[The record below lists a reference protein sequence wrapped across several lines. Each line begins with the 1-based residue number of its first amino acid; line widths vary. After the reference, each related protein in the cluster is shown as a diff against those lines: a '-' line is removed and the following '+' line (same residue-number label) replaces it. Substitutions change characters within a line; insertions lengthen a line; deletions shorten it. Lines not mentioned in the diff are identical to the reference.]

1 MYNRSRDYIVSL
13 AVQILDCK
21 NGETY
26 DENIYKKCP
35 KGFIGSLCTTE
46 KTGLCTDGDSAN
58 SQSIILITFGS
69 GNQAYSNK
77 TAEEFNFTTSYTQSL
92 EDQITYNTF
101 VFVNKV
107 PAVNEWHSGA
117 SDYTTDDTDGYMLLV
132 NVGEKDEYIF
142 KYQVSNLCIGLRYE
156 FSAYLANV
164 MVENSEASGDSD
176 DSTIK
181 IIFRVKQVSEA
192 KESETVVKKTDD
204 ISAYENMIWEKHGL
218 SFVAQATDAVLLLD
232 SKVNGN
238 PRFIA
243 IDDIKLRVCSANRSV
258 SVLPISYNEPE
269 ICPNATWDQTG
280 VTVVNQPVIGKSTP
294 GIFVDTNNTLYVASN
309 DKKRIFIFFENGTN
323 STHELASSFEASTI
337 FVITNDEIYFQ
348 NSKEQGQVER
358 WSRNLMSSVPVAEFK
373 NRCYG
378 LFIDTSNTLYCSM
391 YDNNKVQKKSL
402 SDNSKKPETVT
413 EKLSKP
419 LGISVDTHMYLYVA
433 DSDNNRIQ
441 LFKPGQKKGTTV
453 AGKGIQNKLELSNPT
468 DLVLDADGDLFIVDN
483 GNDRVIRA
491 NEYDYWCI
499 IGCNGSQRSTS
510 NPLIKPYALRF
521 DRRGNLF
528 VADKS
533 NYRVQKFT
541 IKLNS
546 CKLDNAASLTNKT
559 ISVTTTTEPTSIT
572 TETTSAITVATT
584 TTTETTSVTTERT
597 TTTTE
602 KTSTTTATTTTETS
616 SITTV
621 ANTTTTE
628 PTSTTT
634 ETTTMTTEKTST
646 TTATITTTTETTSGN
661 TTTRVITSTATP
673 GVTTTT
679 ESKSSTT
686 AASTSFAT
694 TTLTIATLLIE
705 RTTETTIREA
715 GPILIIGTPTERIA
729 MAKITTNTET
739 TAVPMKVTITATEAR
754 SATEILMLTAATST
768 ETNLTTTTTMIE
780 LSTEGISTETTTE
793 STSVTIIDTG
803 SARINTTT
811 TESIT
816 ATITLTETTV
826 MRIGTTVIST
836 TQALVPTTTATIIVT
851 ARAIT
856 ETTTTTTTDITKKT
870 VEMTVTM
877 SSTVNTGTTA
887 TTITITE
894 VATAVTTTK
903 TVIISTVTTTTQV
916 TTATSIETTIT
927 TATNNPTGT
936 ETGTDV
942 RVTAFVSGNLTT
954 ISAATTT
961 KRTSTST
968 IRRIEFNRLT
978 SSTTMS
984 TTKSQQ
990 RETQPPFVPT
1000 QICNNSQIGV
1010 NCNVSNS
1017 PCDLLKP
1024 CQNNGICER
1033 NPTDINDYNCLC
1045 SRGFN
1050 GTHCELDH
1058 RTCKPQT
1065 CLGHGECKET
1075 PDLSF
1080 FCWCHDGWTGIHCQ
1094 SRIDNCSLDTCENDG
1109 VCRPI
1114 LLNYTC
1120 ECLGDSYSGR
1130 HCEIPSMKTTILKT
1144 VSKSFAYIAIIAMI
1158 SVAMF
1163 IVIMDILKY
1172 CFGMDPTR
1180 GDLERIQQK
1189 RRKSRVVLQLVYV
1202 HSTATPTG

>member
-1 MYNRSRDYIVSL
+1 
-13 AVQILDCK
+13 
-21 NGETY
+21 
-26 DENIYKKCP
+26 
-35 KGFIGSLCTTE
+35 
-46 KTGLCTDGDSAN
+46 
-58 SQSIILITFGS
+58 
-69 GNQAYSNK
+69 
-77 TAEEFNFTTSYTQSL
+77 
-92 EDQITYNTF
+92 
-101 VFVNKV
+101 
-107 PAVNEWHSGA
+107 
-117 SDYTTDDTDGYMLLV
+117 MLLV

-156 FSAYLANV
+156 FSACLANV
-164 MVENSEASGDSD
+164 MKEEHYDGKIN
-176 DSTIK
+176 IK
-181 IIFRVKQVSEA
+181 FRVKEA
-192 KESETVVKKTDD
+192 PENKKSKSVEKKTHD
-204 ISAYENMIWEKHGL
+204 ISAYENMTWEKYGL
-218 SFVAQATDAVLLLD
+218 SFVAQTSSVVLFLD
-232 SKVNGN
+232 SKADKKNTYYL
-238 PRFIA
+238 A
-243 IDDIKLRVCSANRSV
+243 IDDIKLRICSANRSV
-258 SVLPISYNEPE
+258 PALPNFTTGDTLLTPEYRAPIILATALHLKLAIASALNAYESFLQKYFFQLTKLCMLLHCSYIVSYNEPE

-309 DKKRIFIFFENGTN
+309 DRKRIFIFFENGTN
-323 STHELASSFEASTI
+323 STHELASSSEASTI

-402 SDNSKKPETVT
+402 NDNSKKPETVT

-559 ISVTTTTEPTSIT
+559 ISVTTTTE
-572 TETTSAITVATT
+572 TTSAITVATT

-616 SITTV
+616 STTTV

-634 ETTTMTTEKTST
+634 ETTTTTRRTPSTTTVATATTTEPSSITTERTTMTTEKTS
-646 TTATITTTTETTSGN
+646 TTTETTSGN
-661 TTTRVITSTATP
+661 TTTRIITSTATP

-679 ESKSSTT
+679 ESRSSTT
-686 AASTSFAT
+686 ATSTSFVT

-705 RTTETTIREA
+705 RTTKTTTREA
-715 GPILIIGTPTERIA
+715 GPILIIGTPTERIT

-754 SATEILMLTAATST
+754 SATGMLMLTAAAST

-856 ETTTTTTTDITKKT
+856 ETTTTTTDITKKT
-870 VEMTVTM
+870 VEMTVTI
-877 SSTVNTGTTA
+877 SSTVNTGTIA

-903 TVIISTVTTTTQV
+903 TVIISTVTTTTQA
-916 TTATSIETTIT
+916 TTATSIEKTIT

-936 ETGTDV
+936 ATGTDV

-1058 RTCKPQT
+1058 RPCKPQT
-1065 CLGHGECKET
+1065 CLGHGECHET
-1075 PDLSF
+1075 LDLSF

-1094 SRIDNCSLDTCENDG
+1094 SRIDNCSHDTCENDG

-1172 CFGMDPTR
+1172 CFGIDPTR
-1180 GDLERIQQK
+1180 DDLERIQQK

-1202 HSTATPTG
+1202 YSTATPTG